1 LPAEPRILQL
11 IDVTSKIA
19 DPDIYD
25 TAFQQYLTTQGYGGR
40 SAKGSATNS
49 TLLSS
54 QSWLWQEVLGGI
66 TARALPR
73 PHGIEI
79 TPLRLGKLSGLDMSY
94 TLEDIISSPG
104 YSRASS
110 PQLEST
116 TTTSSGPEGSQPA
129 VKTTGLRSWLK
140 SAVWQALR

>member
-1 LPAEPRILQL
+1 MLHLKSQIPISTILP
-11 IDVTSKIA
+11 S
-19 DPDIYD
+19 
-25 TAFQQYLTTQGYGGR
+25 
-40 SAKGSATNS
+40 NS
-49 TLLSS
+49 TRLHKATEAAAPREVQQIRLSS
-54 QSWLWQEVLGGI
+54 VSQPWLWQEVLGGI

-79 TPLRLGKLSGLDMSY
+79 TPLRLGKLSGLDMFHTGLQPSY
-94 TLEDIISSPG
+94 TFEDIISSPG
-104 YSRASS
+104 HSRASS

-129 VKTTGLRSWLK
+129 VKTTGVRSWLK